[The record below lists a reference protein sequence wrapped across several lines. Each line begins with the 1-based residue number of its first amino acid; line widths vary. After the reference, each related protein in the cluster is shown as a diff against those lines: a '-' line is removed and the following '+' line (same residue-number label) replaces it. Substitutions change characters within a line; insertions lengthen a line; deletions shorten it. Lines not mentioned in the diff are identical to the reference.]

1 MKCHPES
8 YHNDIEYP
16 MTLNII
22 FRVVLRPS
30 LKVLSIERTCND
42 ILSLP
47 APEEFRLPAQ
57 FKVTCLIIEFYIS
70 STFCYLCTLA
80 FGVNSFYVD
89 ELCKNLSQFFFN
101 F

>member
-8 YHNDIEYP
+8 YHNDIKYP

-80 FGVNSFYVD
+80 FGV
-89 ELCKNLSQFFFN
+89 KFFM
-101 F
+101 